1 MAKIHAIRT
10 GLVQVRQ
17 SQASSKGH
25 GLARVVNMLIDP
37 EWTDWLPIYAWAIEQ
52 GNRVV
57 LVDTG
62 ETSRVHEPG
71 YHPRWHPFYRRAVRF
86 QVAPE
91 DELGPQLRAL
101 GIQVSDVS
109 DVILTHLHTD
119 HAGGLKHVVGC
130 RTWVDPSELNRAKGF
145 MGRLNGYLPNR
156 WPKWWQP
163 QALQFNNSPV
173 GPFPQSADVTGNGEI
188 VAIPTPGHTPGHVSV
203 LVPGTLSVLLA
214 GDTSYTQDLLLAGK
228 VDGVSPNEELARQTL
243 RNIRELARQ
252 QPLVY
257 LPSHDTES
265 ELRLEK
271 NIALQA

>member
-25 GLARVVNMLIDP
+25 GLARIVNMLVDP

-52 GNRVV
+52 GNRIV

-71 YHPRWHPFYRRAVRF
+71 YHPRWHPFSRRAARF
-86 QVAPE
+86 KVAPE

-119 HAGGLKHVVGC
+119 HAGGLRHVVGC
-130 RTWVDPSELNRAKGF
+130 RAWVDRSELNRAKGF
-145 MGRLNGYLPNR
+145 AGRLNGYLQIAGQNGGSLKR
-156 WPKWWQP
+156 S
-163 QALQFNNSPV
+163 NSTTVPSV
-173 GPFPQSADVTGNGEI
+173 PFRR
-188 VAIPTPGHTPGHVSV
+188 
-203 LVPGTLSVLLA
+203 VPM
-214 GDTSYTQDLLLAGK
+214 
-228 VDGVSPNEELARQTL
+228 
-243 RNIRELARQ
+243 
-252 QPLVY
+252 
-257 LPSHDTES
+257 
-265 ELRLEK
+265 
-271 NIALQA
+271 